1 MIEMILPL
9 WAATAFPNALKIYCH
24 PKKTDS
30 AGQNKEKE
38 GIIVIL
44 TQNAKAF
51 QFISD
56 VHSVEIVRFFYH
68 SDLT

>member
-30 AGQNKEKE
+30 AGQNEE
-38 GIIVIL
+38 EDGIIVTFLKRNTITISL
-44 TQNAKAF
+44 
-51 QFISD
+51 FI
-56 VHSVEIVRFFYH
+56 
-68 SDLT
+68 

>member
-38 GIIVIL
+38 GFIV
-44 TQNAKAF
+44 NF
-51 QFISD
+51 Y
-56 VHSVEIVRFFYH
+56 EIKLKKYCK
-68 SDLT
+68 

>member
-30 AGQNKEKE
+30 AGQNEE
-38 GIIVIL
+38 EDGIIV
-44 TQNAKAF
+44 T
-51 QFISD
+51 
-56 VHSVEIVRFFYH
+56 FFFKREYYI
-68 SDLT
+68 

>member
-30 AGQNKEKE
+30 AGQNEE
-38 GIIVIL
+38 EYSIICSNFLKLNTIAISL
-44 TQNAKAF
+44 
-51 QFISD
+51 FI
-56 VHSVEIVRFFYH
+56 
-68 SDLT
+68 

>member
-30 AGQNKEKE
+30 AGQNEEEYRPKS
-38 GIIVIL
+38 GIGRYRIFGRIMPL
-44 TQNAKAF
+44 KMDQNCPNFKTF
-51 QFISD
+51 
-56 VHSVEIVRFFYH
+56 E
-68 SDLT
+68 

>member
-30 AGQNKEKE
+30 AGQNEE
-38 GIIVIL
+38 EDGIIVTFFFKKRNTITISL
-44 TQNAKAF
+44 
-51 QFISD
+51 FI
-56 VHSVEIVRFFYH
+56 
-68 SDLT
+68 